1 MKITYLGHAGFLVE
15 TARAIIIMDAWL
27 SPYGAFDA
35 AWFQFPCNHHLLE
48 LVREKLQTQGKEKY
62 IYISHEHKDHFCQW
76 TLEQL
81 DSEDFTF
88 VIPKF
93 RRPVLYDL
101 IQKIPCKK
109 ILLCESDTRIDIPD
123 GYLKIYA
130 EDSELNR
137 DSGILVSAEGK
148 RFLNINDCK
157 IHDRLARIRMD
168 EGKINAFAAQFS
180 GATWHPICYD
190 YDEKTYQRISRKKM
204 FSKFEATAR
213 AIEAVQP
220 EVFLPSAGPPCFLD
234 PQLFHIN
241 FQEINIFP
249 RNTQLIDFLGK
260 RLGVS
265 ERVHPPAPSKGGDF
279 LLRKK
284 NSNTSVSSN
293 GGGIP
298 SHVSPF
304 GGGWG
309 VDGLYIPNLMPGDRL
324 NIQTKTTEHQAKNRV
339 GEDNFKSYLTEYA
352 SRYDN
357 YFLSRKKD
365 ISIEKNKQIQ
375 TRLISELNKKLAR
388 FTLANQID
396 RPLYFQFSNE
406 KTCITCVDFQLKKA
420 EEVNVI
426 DSGDFY
432 RLEVPSYQL
441 ERVLDRHLTWE
452 DFSLTF
458 RMKLNR
464 EPDVY
469 QTIMQGFL
477 ILEAEDL
484 EAFCSHILML
494 ENRTDRITVEAGG
507 CRYSVDKWC
516 PHQGA
521 DMSQGW
527 IEEDRYLVC
536 PRHRWRFD
544 LHNDGA
550 CTDNDGTVNCIA
562 LEED

>member
-15 TARAIIIMDAWL
+15 TARTIIIMDAWL
-27 SPYGAFDA
+27 SPLGAFDA

-62 IYISHEHKDHFCQW
+62 VYISHEHKDHFCQW
-76 TLEQL
+76 TLDRL

-93 RRPVLYDL
+93 RRPVLHGL
-101 IQKIPCKK
+101 ILKIPCKK
-109 ILLCESDTRIDIPD
+109 ILLCESDTQIEIPD

-137 DSGILVSAEGK
+137 DSGILVSAGGK
-148 RFLNINDCK
+148 HFLNINDCK

-168 EGKINAFAAQFS
+168 EGKIHAFAAQFS
-180 GATWHPICYD
+180 GATWHPVCYD

-204 FSKFEATAR
+204 FSKFESTVR

-249 RNTQLIDFLGK
+249 RNAQLIDFLGK
-260 RLGVS
+260 RLNPS
-265 ERVHPPAPSKGGDF
+265 DRTLPPAPSRGGDRRTEKF
-279 LLRKK
+279 FAKQK
-284 NSNTSVSSN
+284 IS
-293 GGGIP
+293 P
-298 SHVSPF
+298 S

-309 VDGLYIPNLMPGDRL
+309 EDGLYTPNLMPGDRL
-324 NIQTKTTEHQAKNRV
+324 NIQTKTTEHQAENRV
-339 GEDNFKSYLTEYA
+339 SEQNFETYLAEYA
-352 SRYDN
+352 SRYED

-365 ISIEKNKQIQ
+365 ISTEKNKQIQ
-375 TRLISELNKKLAR
+375 VRLIGELNNKLVR

-406 KTCITCVDFQLKKA
+406 KKCITRVDFQKKKVEA
-420 EEVNVI
+420 VSAFE
-426 DSGDFY
+426 SGDFY
-432 RLEVPSYQL
+432 RLFVPSYEL
-441 ERVLDRHLTWE
+441 ERVLDGHLTWE

-458 RMKLNR
+458 RMQLNR

-469 QTIMQGFL
+469 QTIIQGFL
-477 ILEAEDL
+477 ILESEDL
-484 EAFCSHILML
+484 EAFCSHILVL
-494 ENRTDRITVEAGG
+494 ENRTERITVEAGG

-521 DMSQGW
+521 DLSQGW
-527 IEEDRYLVC
+527 IEDDRYLVC

-544 LHNDGA
+544 LQNDGA
-550 CTDNDGTVNCIA
+550 CTDNDGTVNCIP

>member
-15 TARAIIIMDAWL
+15 TAQAVIVMDAWL

-35 AWFQFPCNHHLLE
+35 AWFQFPCNHHLLD
-48 LVREKLQTQGKEKY
+48 LVQEKLRMRGKEKY
-62 IYISHEHKDHFCQW
+62 IYLSHEHKDHFCQW
-76 TLEQL
+76 TLERL
-81 DSEDFTF
+81 GSDDFTF

-101 IQKIPCKK
+101 IRKIPCKK
-109 ILLCESDTRIDIPD
+109 ILLCESDTRIEIPD

-137 DSGILVSAEGK
+137 DSGILVAAEGQ

-168 EGKINAFAAQFS
+168 EGEIHAFAAQFS
-180 GATWHPICYD
+180 GATWHPVCYD

-204 FSKFEATAR
+204 FSKFEATVR
-213 AIEAVQP
+213 AIETIQP

-249 RNTQLIDFLGK
+249 RNTQLIDFLEK
-260 RLGVS
+260 RLMLS
-265 ERVHPPAPSKGGDF
+265 ERVHPPTPSKGGDRRTTEF
-279 LLRKK
+279 FAKQK
-284 NSNTSVSSN
+284 
-293 GGGIP
+293 I
-298 SHVSPF
+298 SPF

-309 VDGLYIPNLMPGDRL
+309 VDTLYIPNLMPGDRL
-324 NIQTKTTEHQAKNRV
+324 NIQTKTTEHQAENRV
-339 GEDNFKSYLTEYA
+339 EEQNLKSYLEEYA
-352 SRYDN
+352 SQYED
-357 YFLSRKKD
+357 YFLVRKKD
-365 ISIEKNKQIQ
+365 ISTKKNKQIQ
-375 TRLISELNKKLAR
+375 ARLISELNRKLER
-388 FTLANQID
+388 FTLSHQID
-396 RPLYFQFSNE
+396 RPLYFQFSNDKE
-406 KTCITCVDFQLKKA
+406 CITCVDFQLKKVDVVSA
-420 EEVNVI
+420 IE
-426 DSGDFY
+426 SGDFY
-432 RLEVPSYQL
+432 RLSVPSYEL
-441 ERVLDRHLTWE
+441 ERVLDGHLTWE

-458 RMKLNR
+458 RMQLNR

-484 EAFCSHILML
+484 EAFCSHILAL
-494 ENRTDRITVEAGG
+494 ENRTERITVEAGG

-544 LHNDGA
+544 LHNDGT
-550 CTDNDGTVNCIA
+550 CTDNDGTINCIP